1 MDIRE
6 GKVGALMSGIVLL
19 TFPSIMFYLLFVEDM
34 WEGTE
39 FDWIGLGSGIVM
51 LGLSLWLFWDTF
63 SGTSVP
69 SRATA
74 ATPLID
80 EWIGERGLEDSE
92 IEQWRHQLDEDE
104 DLLAIIA
111 AWGDQPINR
120 FAVTTRRIVL
130 YSQNRVHEGVTL
142 RYDQIASIEQTQ
154 HRFLQHLTDITLRVA
169 DGRVVTFESAGK
181 EYATE
186 VVARITQRQ
195 LSRRGKG
202 KSDRR
207 SHYCTQCGT
216 PLQATDQFCGS
227 CGSRR

>member
-1 MDIRE
+1 
-6 GKVGALMSGIVLL
+6 
-19 TFPSIMFYLLFVEDM
+19 MFYLLFVEDM

-39 FDWIGLGSGIVM
+39 FDWIGLGSGVVM
-51 LGLSLWLFWDTF
+51 LGLALWLFRDTF
-63 SGTSVP
+63 SGASVP

-104 DLLAIIA
+104 ALLAIIA
-111 AWGDQPINR
+111 AWGDQSTNR

-130 YSQNRVHEGVTL
+130 YSQNRVHEGVSL
-142 RYDQIASIEQTQ
+142 HYDQIVSIEQTQ
-154 HRFLQHLTDITLRVA
+154 HRFLQHLMDITLRMA
-169 DGRVVTFESAGK
+169 DGQVITFESAGK

-186 VVARITQRQ
+186 VVTLITQHQ
-195 LSRRGKG
+195 LPHRGKG

-216 PLQATDQFCGS
+216 PLHTTDQFCRA
-227 CGSRR
+227 CGSRRVEA